1 MNWPLQDAKNHFSK
15 VVRQARSDG
24 PQVVTVRGE
33 RTAIVLSVA
42 DYDALLTGRRTLV
55 DDLLSGPGWD
65 GELAEAIDARAKAPS
80 RSLEL

>member
-1 MNWPLQDAKNHFSK
+1 M
-15 VVRQARSDG
+15 
-24 PQVVTVRGE
+24 RGE
-33 RTAIVLSVA
+33 RAAVVLSVA

-80 RSLEL
+80 RSLEF